1 MREREWTCE
10 NRKGVLSKKS
20 AYCKRNCSY
29 SVTLLSKKKTYSK
42 LNYSEKFLTNDDN
55 AYSGQECNF
64 SIQFRHISGVN
75 LLQLALACKK
85 RSKDISAA
93 ERRNWRPEP
102 SQKWRRIPPWILMI
116 CCLISKVRKKTTFG
130 KKI

>member
-1 MREREWTCE
+1 MRERYE

-20 AYCKRNCSY
+20 AYCIRNCSY
-29 SVTLLSKKKTYSK
+29 SETLLSKKKTYSK
-42 LNYSEKFLTNDDN
+42 LNCGYSEKFLTNDGN

-116 CCLISKVRKKTTFG
+116 RRLISKVRKKINYFW
-130 KKI
+130 

>member
-1 MREREWTCE
+1 MRERYET
-10 NRKGVLSKKS
+10 RKGVLSKKS
-20 AYCKRNCSY
+20 AHCKRNCSY
-29 SVTLLSKKKTYSK
+29 PETLLSKKKTYSK
-42 LNYSEKFLTNDDN
+42 LNCGYSEKLLTNDDN

>member
-10 NRKGVLSKKS
+10 NGKGVLSKKS

-29 SVTLLSKKKTYSK
+29 SETLLSKKKTYSK
-42 LNYSEKFLTNDDN
+42 LNCGYSEKFLTNDAN
-55 AYSGQECNF
+55 AYSGQVCNF

-102 SQKWRRIPPWILMI
+102 SQKWRRIPP